1 MPIHIVAYDH
11 EWPLRFARE
20 STRIRAALGATV
32 VRLEHV
38 GSTSVPGL
46 AAKDIIDLQLSV
58 PSFAPESRYRTPL
71 EQLGYAYRPDDE
83 PAHRLFRLQAPDGK
97 RLAHLHVC
105 AGGSDW
111 ERNHL
116 AFRDR
121 LRADRALAADYE
133 HLKRTLAPQFT
144 DGNAYADAKGPFIRG
159 VLARP

>member
-1 MPIHIVAYDH
+1 MPIDIVPYDH
-11 EWPLRFARE
+11 EWPRRFARE
-20 STRIRAALGATV
+20 AARLTAALGATI

-58 PSFAPESRYRTPL
+58 RSFAPESRYRLPL

-83 PAHRLFRLQAPDGK
+83 PAHRLFRLVAPDGR

-105 AGGSDW
+105 AAGSDW
-111 ERNHL
+111 EREVL

-121 LRADRALAADYE
+121 LRADRALTADYE
-133 HLKRTLAPQFT
+133 RLKRTLAPQFT

-159 VLARP
+159 VLARS